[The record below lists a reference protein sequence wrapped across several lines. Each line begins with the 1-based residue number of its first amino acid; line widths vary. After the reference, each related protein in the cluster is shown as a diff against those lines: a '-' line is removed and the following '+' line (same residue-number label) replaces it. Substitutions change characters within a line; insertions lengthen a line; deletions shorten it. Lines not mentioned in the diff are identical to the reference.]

1 MGAQRNIPLAGDAAR
16 RMYPGKR
23 TGLTPPIDN
32 ARARAMAQAA
42 EAEYQA
48 NKQSEYEKRFGARF

>member
-32 ARARAMAQAA
+32 ARARAMA

-48 NKQSEYEKRFGARF
+48 NKQSEYDKRFGARF